1 MSGGVDSAVAAGL
14 LMEKGYDLVGVTM
27 HLWDAAGENQVGRCC
42 SPVDRED
49 ARRVCEFLGIPHY
62 VIDERESF
70 REHVVN
76 PFVDEYQAGRTPS
89 PCVHCNRTVK
99 LSFLQGLAQKFG
111 AERVATGHYARLQ
124 RAPSGETR
132 LLRGRDRGK
141 DQSYFLF
148 GVPRETLGR
157 LIFPVGELEKDETR
171 EVARRLALPNADK
184 DDSQELCF
192 VPDGNIRG
200 FIEQDR
206 GETAPGRIVDE
217 SGVELGSHE
226 GITGFTVGQRR
237 GLGLGGGP
245 ARYVLKVIADSNEVV
260 VGPEERLM
268 ATSAQVE
275 NAAWIG
281 ETPLEPFEAHVRI
294 RYRHEP
300 ARAEVRPLDGGF
312 QVHFEEG
319 QRAIAP
325 GQAAVVYQGE
335 EVLGGG
341 FIA

>member
-1 MSGGVDSAVAAGL
+1 MSIRPATS
-14 LMEKGYDLVGVTM
+14 
-27 HLWDAAGENQVGRCC
+27 
-42 SPVDRED
+42 
-49 ARRVCEFLGIPHY
+49 
-62 VIDERESF
+62 
-70 REHVVN
+70 
-76 PFVDEYQAGRTPS
+76 S

-99 LSFLQGLAQKFG
+99 LSFLQDSPRNF

-132 LLRGRDRGK
+132 LRGRDRGK
-141 DQSYFLF
+141 DQSFLF

-200 FIEQDR
+200 FIERDR

-281 ETPLEPFEAHVRI
+281 ETPLEPFEAH
-294 RYRHEP
+294 ENPLP
-300 ARAEVRPLDGGF
+300 ARTGSR
-312 QVHFEEG
+312 
-319 QRAIAP
+319 
-325 GQAAVVYQGE
+325 
-335 EVLGGG
+335 
-341 FIA
+341 